1 VKVDENGCDTSGD
14 INVNYITKPVVNL
27 GNDTTLCI
35 TQQLLLEATYPL
47 STYLWQDG
55 SVQPQY
61 TVSQAGTYLVDVT
74 NVCGDTK
81 DSISIVYENCACK
94 FYVPSAFT
102 PNNDG
107 KNDVFLPKYQCLYSN
122 YQLKVFNRWG
132 LLVFVS
138 TNASVGWDGGF
149 NSQQQ
154 PAGVYVWEL
163 AYKDNLTGKDIRKNG
178 TVVLIR

>member
-1 VKVDENGCDTSGD
+1 
-14 INVNYITKPVVNL
+14 VNI

-35 TQQLLLEATYPL
+35 TQQLLLDATYPL

-55 SVQPQY
+55 SVLPQY
-61 TVSQAGTYLVDVT
+61 TVSQAGVYLVDVT

-81 DSISIVYENCACK
+81 DSISVAYENCACK

-102 PNNDG
+102 PNKDG

-122 YQLKVFNRWG
+122 YQLKIYNRWG
-132 LLVFVS
+132 QLIFVS

-149 NSQQQ
+149 NGQQQ

-163 AYKDNLTGKDIRKNG
+163 AYKDNLTGKDMRKNG
-178 TVVLIR
+178 TIVLMR